1 MSQVTLIGDRDQL
14 PVVSPKHVAPNG
26 QEFRPFIED
35 LNESEGQDDYEE
47 SFDPPVIHMLGFT
60 DTMKSICQKYGIA
73 PELITRANRFDAIT
87 PEILHKRKFVVIP
100 SASTFK
106 EYIFEVE
113 QEHHELTKNFC
124 YLFTDVCYD
133 QADFY
138 LAKSGYNLAVAI
150 ENYHFDIC

>member
-1 MSQVTLIGDRDQL
+1 MSQVTLIGDRDLL

-87 PEILHKRKFVVIP
+87 PEILHKRNGP
-100 SASTFK
+100 ALTA
-106 EYIFEVE
+106 
-113 QEHHELTKNFC
+113 EHHELTKNFC